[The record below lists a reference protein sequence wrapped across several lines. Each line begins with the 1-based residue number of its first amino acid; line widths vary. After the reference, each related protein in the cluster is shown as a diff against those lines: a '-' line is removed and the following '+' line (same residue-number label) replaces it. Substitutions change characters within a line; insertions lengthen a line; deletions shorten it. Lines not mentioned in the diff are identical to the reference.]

1 MLRKFYRYREWIR
14 DNAVIGGPGSS
25 LVRRIG
31 DRPERVFPLI
41 AVLLTSIAVL
51 GLLVLVVASIILDSV
66 ASETSSV
73 NPWAS
78 FAEIDLNI
86 AVLGFAFGLASIL
99 ARYRYREL
107 AIASLAV
114 TSIPLVGC
122 ILIVLQ
128 P

>member
-1 MLRKFYRYREWIR
+1 
-14 DNAVIGGPGSS
+14 
-25 LVRRIG
+25 
-31 DRPERVFPLI
+31 
-41 AVLLTSIAVL
+41 
-51 GLLVLVVASIILDSV
+51 LDSV

>member
-1 MLRKFYRYREWIR
+1 VLRKFYRYREWIR